1 MFIFRVGRDV
11 TRVAAQ
17 AGNQRKP
24 ATAQKP
30 TPAMTGAGWVFLVL
44 FIVAGAWLAELFEDH
59 LHAGRGAA
67 FLMAFGV
74 LVLIL
79 APLVMAAGGNG
90 NRKSRAAT
98 QIRAAHAEQERAK
111 RDRARREAA
120 RLPAEM
126 EDADLEARAWKDAHR
141 QMFR

>member
-1 MFIFRVGRDV
+1 MFVFRVGRDV
-11 TRVAAQ
+11 TRVAAR

-24 ATAQKP
+24 AAAQKP
-30 TPAMTGAGWVFLVL
+30 APAMTGGGWVFLVL

-90 NRKSRAAT
+90 NRRTHTAM

-111 RDRARREAA
+111 RDRARQA
-120 RLPAEM
+120 RASLPAEM
-126 EDADLEARAWKDAHR
+126 EAADLEAQAWKNAHP
-141 QMFR
+141 QMFS